1 MFFPAKKRTQPGAD
15 AGRLE
20 FPCAGISS
28 QTPTIVSRLG
38 PQDFTV
44 LHPRAFRR
52 VYNVA
57 LCAGGSRAS
66 RWRDRVRIS
75 RTSVI
80 VRISVCCLGYSPFRG
95 RQSTAIFARP
105 VRGAQ
110 KSRPLKNPG
119 GGAPCC
125 GRRASALGFG
135 PWLEE
140 CEYPRKNQVYA
151 DKHPDKPE
159 AGGDIGKYQ
168 YAQYARRRRV

>member
-1 MFFPAKKRTQPGAD
+1 MFFPAKKTD
-15 AGRLE
+15 ATR
-20 FPCAGISS
+20 
-28 QTPTIVSRLG
+28 RRR
-38 PQDFTV
+38 
-44 LHPRAFRR
+44 RA
-52 VYNVA
+52 A
-57 LCAGGSRAS
+57 
-66 RWRDRVRIS
+66 RIS
-75 RTSVI
+75 LRGNFQPDPHNRLPARPS
-80 VRISVCCLGYSPFRG
+80 GFHSPAPARLPKGLQRGFVRG
-95 RQSTAIFARP
+95 RFAGLTVARP
-105 VRGAQ
+105 RPNFTDFRYCADFCMLPGIFPIPQPPVNSYFCAARPGGAKKPPPE
-110 KSRPLKNPG
+110 KSG